1 MTNKLDETL
10 SPTPCKTAVVFLVVN
25 TDAPYIFP
33 MSSTFGGKYS
43 IEKELAIGGCG
54 Q

>member
-1 MTNKLDETL
+1 MFGNARAPFLLIACKITVVLD
-10 SPTPCKTAVVFLVVN
+10 
-25 TDAPYIFP
+25 TDAPYP
-33 MSSTFGGKYS
+33 LAMSSTFGGKYA

>member
-1 MTNKLDETL
+1 MISSSSHL
-10 SPTPCKTAVVFLVVN
+10 SLNCTITALAAVID
-25 TDAPYIFP
+25 TDALGIFT

-54 Q
+54 QC

>member
-1 MTNKLDETL
+1 MLGNVRATFSLIACKITVVLD
-10 SPTPCKTAVVFLVVN
+10 
-25 TDAPYIFP
+25 TDAPYTFA
-33 MSSTFGGKYS
+33 MSSTFGGKYA